1 MRRMP
6 PILVYSLALLMVLT
20 AAGCNRAT
28 EATAPAAAAMPP
40 FIPDHTIKD
49 LMLNV
54 IDTNADVVWLSVTTV
69 ASDKGLIETRPKNDA
84 EWMRV
89 RQGAVTL
96 AEAANLLMIP
106 GRHVAR
112 PGEKS
117 ETPGVELEPSE
128 MEELINKDRPAFYKH
143 AKALY
148 DAAMLAVEAIDKK
161 DADRVFEVGENI
173 DQACEQCHRNY
184 WYPNEKIPELPVAK

>member
-1 MRRMP
+1 
-6 PILVYSLALLMVLT
+6 
-20 AAGCNRAT
+20 
-28 EATAPAAAAMPP
+28 MPP
-40 FIPDHTIKD
+40 FITEHTIKD

-69 ASDKGLIETRPKNDA
+69 ASDKGLVETRPTTDA
-84 EWMRV
+84 EWAKV

-112 PGEKS
+112 PHEKS

-128 MEELINKDRPAFYKH
+128 MEELIKKDPAAFYRH

-173 DQACEQCHRNY
+173 DQACEQCHRSY
-184 WYPNEKIPELPVAK
+184 WYPNEKIPELPVSK